1 MGGESV
7 VIVGAGQ
14 AGMQIAITLRDE
26 GFRGEVTL
34 IGAEPHSPYQRPPL
48 SKAYLAGT
56 ADVES
61 LELRTE
67 QFYLEHEIRLVPGER
82 IVDAQVTSEGGVVK
96 GASGTEYPF
105 SQLAITTGANARPMS
120 IEGASLPGVFT
131 LRNLGDA
138 DALKSRFGTI
148 HRLVII
154 GAGFIG
160 LEAAA
165 VATAAGKDVTV
176 VHSGNRL
183 MSRSVAPEISEFYR
197 HAHER
202 RGTQI
207 RLGCP
212 VNRLV
217 GDDEGVSGVELS
229 DGEVIPADA
238 VIIGIGVSRDTSA
251 FSGLDLALDGD
262 AIIVDRF
269 ARTSHPRVV
278 AAGDAVAIAHPAG
291 HDALVRLESVQS
303 AIDQATVAAHTLM
316 GKPEPYNAVP
326 RFWSDQADLKL
337 QMAGLFHTYDQ
348 MVLRGNLENE
358 QFSALYYRNGILIA
372 IHSVND
378 PSSHMAGRRALSA
391 GDNIPAERASDLST
405 PLKLLIESQKG

>member
-1 MGGESV
+1 MSGESV

-14 AGMQIAITLRDE
+14 AGMQIAVTLRDE
-26 GFRGEVTL
+26 GFPGEVTL

-48 SKAYLAGT
+48 SKAYLAGL

-67 QFYLEHEIRLVPGER
+67 QFYLDQDIRLVPGER
-82 IVDAQVTSEGGVVK
+82 IVDAQITAEGGVVT

-105 SQLAITTGANARPMS
+105 SQLAITTGANARRMD

-131 LRNLGDA
+131 LRSLADA
-138 DALKSRFGTI
+138 DALKSRWDTTQRI
-148 HRLVII
+148 VII

-176 VHSGNRL
+176 VHSGDRL

-197 HAHER
+197 HAHQR

-207 RLGCP
+207 RLGCA
-212 VNRLV
+212 VSRIV
-217 GDDEGVSGVELS
+217 GDAQGVSGVELS
-229 DGEVIPADA
+229 DGEVLPADV

-251 FSGLDLALDGD
+251 FARLNLALDGD
-262 AIIVDRF
+262 AIVVDRF

-278 AAGDAVAIAHPAG
+278 AAGDAVALAHPAG
-291 HDALVRLESVQS
+291 HDALVRLESVQN
-303 AIDQATVAAHTLM
+303 AIDQATIAAHTLM
-316 GKPEPYNAVP
+316 GKTQPYEAVP

-337 QMAGLFHTYDQ
+337 QMAGLFHGYDQ
-348 MVLRGNLENE
+348 MVVRGNMDDEA
-358 QFSALYYRNGILIA
+358 FSALYYRNGILIA

-391 GDNIPAERASDLST
+391 GDNIPAELASDVSI
-405 PLKLLIESQKG
+405 PLKSLLESQKG